1 MSLLLEVV
9 TPERLVLSQEVEEVV
24 APGEFG
30 QFGVLPGHRPFF
42 TTLTIGEL
50 MYRVDGRENYMA
62 ISGGFA
68 EVLPDRVTVLA
79 DTAEL
84 AAEIDVERAR
94 RAKERAEE
102 RLKDLVPLDPE
113 YPVVLAALKRAL
125 TRLKVAETV

>member
-94 RAKERAEE
+94 WAKERAEE